1 MVLEV
6 DIMDDKKKVLIF
18 FKNRSDKT
26 ITPKELEKGTRLDT
40 NRVRKVLGKL
50 LSEGHIERVSRGKY
64 RFLEPEEQYSYEDII
79 RYLKT
84 LEKTCQIAIHELML
98 TESIVGKDEISEIE
112 HQIAYFA
119 RKLVWARW
127 EQEYGPGDE
136 VPYDEATF
144 KRAKKIHEW
153 SQYMFALSKKKRNK

>member
-84 LEKTCQIAIHELML
+84 LEKTCQIA
-98 TESIVGKDEISEIE
+98 
-112 HQIAYFA
+112 YFA